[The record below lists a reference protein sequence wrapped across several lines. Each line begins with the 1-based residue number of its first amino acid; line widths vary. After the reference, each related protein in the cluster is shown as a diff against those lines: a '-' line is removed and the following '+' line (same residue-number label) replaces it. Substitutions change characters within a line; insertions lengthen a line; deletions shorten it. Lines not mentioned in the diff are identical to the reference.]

1 MIYILLEHGIWDKVD
16 LSCIPIQDSLTKKFD
31 KIQCS
36 SQSQNAID
44 SNML

>member
-1 MIYILLEHGIWDKVD
+1 MIYILLEHGIWDKLD
-16 LSCIPIQDSLTKKFD
+16 LSCIPIQDKLTKKLD
-31 KIQCS
+31 KIQYS